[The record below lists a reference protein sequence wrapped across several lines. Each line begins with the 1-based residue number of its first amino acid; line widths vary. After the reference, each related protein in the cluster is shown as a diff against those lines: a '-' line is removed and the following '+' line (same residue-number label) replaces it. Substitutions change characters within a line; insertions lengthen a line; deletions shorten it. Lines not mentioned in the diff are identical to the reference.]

1 LTVSSNLPGG
11 NLVATLYH
19 TSDRNSCTNLVARAK
34 DSGRI
39 QLDLRHW
46 QQPGKSQPFPTNT
59 PTRVT
64 AKSLPLAT
72 TIPAGERLVLVISA
86 TSPEI
91 LPDPLQPRITIATGD
106 QLPGSLSLP
115 VVSGELRFR

>member
-1 LTVSSNLPGG
+1 MRH
-11 NLVATLYH
+11 A
-19 TSDRNSCTNLVARAK
+19 
-34 DSGRI
+34 
-39 QLDLRHW
+39 LRHW
-46 QQPGKSQPFPTNT
+46 QQPGSSQPFPTGT

-86 TSPEI
+86 TSAEI
-91 LPDPLQPRITIATGD
+91 LPDPLKPRTTIATSD

-115 VVSGELRFR
+115 VVSGKLRFR